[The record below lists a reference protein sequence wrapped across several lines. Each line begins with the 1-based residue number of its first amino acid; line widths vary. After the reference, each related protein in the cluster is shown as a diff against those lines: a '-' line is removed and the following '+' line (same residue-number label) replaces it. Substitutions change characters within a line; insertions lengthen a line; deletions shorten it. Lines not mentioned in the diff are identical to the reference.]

1 MTIEEKDKQ
10 TLIAYRIEKAKNAA
24 EDARFL
30 YDNDKLHLV
39 VNRIYY
45 AVFYVLSAFALKKNF
60 QTRKHAQLIGWFNKN
75 YVKEGI
81 VDKKFGQFV
90 HKAYDERSQAD
101 YADYVEFEK
110 EEVFA
115 MIDKLNA
122 LIAKIEELINQS
134 SL

>member
-1 MTIEEKDKQ
+1 MTIADEDRE
-10 TLIAYRIEKAKNAA
+10 TLIVYRIEKAKNAA
-24 EDARFL
+24 SDAMFL
-30 YDNDKLHLV
+30 YQNDKLHLA

-45 AVFYVLSAFALKKNF
+45 AVYYILSALALKKCY
-60 QTRKHAQLIGWFNKN
+60 QTRKHHQLIGWFNKN

-81 VDKKFGQFV
+81 IDKKFGQFV

-110 EEVFA
+110 EEVSA

-122 LIAKIEELINQS
+122 LIAKIEDLIQQS
-134 SL
+134 NL